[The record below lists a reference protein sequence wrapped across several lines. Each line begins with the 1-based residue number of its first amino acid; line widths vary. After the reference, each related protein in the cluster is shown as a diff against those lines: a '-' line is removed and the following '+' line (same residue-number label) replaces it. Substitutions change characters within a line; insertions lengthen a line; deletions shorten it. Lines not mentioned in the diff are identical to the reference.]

1 MTVFFARKR
10 IERGLEEWQ
19 PLIEHLRKTA
29 GLAADFGEAFNSE
42 QWGRF
47 CGLWHDL
54 GKYSKEFQKRL
65 RGGPKVDHSLAGA
78 LEALAALET
87 TDLKCFR
94 LIGQIISGHHTGL
107 ANGSADDESGSS
119 FMSRYDNRHKIPD
132 YGAWTKEKELAAI
145 EAPRK
150 ETLQF
155 LKRPDD
161 KSTAFAFSFWGR
173 MLFSALVD
181 ADFLD
186 TERFMSP
193 EKFAERANYPELERL
208 HERFKEFMA
217 EKTAQDPERPI
228 NVLRQEVYEAALSRA
243 LEKPGLFSLT
253 VPTGG
258 GKTLSSLAFAF
269 GHAKK
274 HGLRRVIY
282 VIPFTSIIEQT
293 AGVFRKLLGEELAV
307 AVLEHHSNM
316 LEPESAAESEE
327 ADNQAHSHSLA
338 IENWDAPI
346 VVSTSVQFFE
356 SLFAARSSRCRKLHN
371 IAGSVIIL
379 DECQSLPTGLL
390 QPSQAALKELAA
402 AYGCTIVLCTATQ
415 PELGKKNWNLWGLED
430 VREIVPDAPRLFT
443 VLKRAAIQH
452 LGECDLEALATRL
465 ENEARA
471 LVILDTKSQAAE
483 LALKLEKTGR
493 PVFHLSTNMCPAH
506 RREILE
512 RVKDELDGENRLI
525 LVSTSLIEAGVDVDF
540 PVVYRALSGLDSVAQ
555 AAGRCNREG
564 RLPGLGTTYTFTL
577 PFALQGESQRRRAA
591 CQSVIDQ
598 GLDLLSPEATA
609 RYFNQLYS
617 LAAGGG
623 GLDSENILPDIA
635 QEARRF
641 LFPYRTVARKFKF
654 IEDDGRLPV
663 LIPFNDVARADLE
676 KLRNGQGDRKLYRRL
691 GQWTVN
697 IRLKDFEALRR
708 AGGVAPVDRAGLWH
722 ELVNDSLYNQLVGL
736 RVDDPYFLEIEK
748 SII

>member
-1 MTVFFARKR
+1 MTDFFARKR
-10 IERGLEEWQ
+10 IERDLEEGQ
-19 PLIEHLRKTA
+19 PLVEHLRNTA
-29 GLAADFGEAFNSE
+29 GLAADFGRVFNSE

-47 CGLWHDL
+47 CGLLHDL
-54 GKYSKEFQKRL
+54 GKYSREFQKRL
-65 RGGPKVDHSLAGA
+65 CGGPKVDHSLAGA
-78 LEALAALET
+78 LEALAALKT
-87 TDLKCFR
+87 TDFECFR

-107 ANGSADDESGSS
+107 ANGSVDEGGSS
-119 FMSRYDNRHKIPD
+119 FMSRYNDRRKIPN
-132 YGAWTKEKELAAI
+132 YEAWTMEKGLAAI
-145 EAPRK
+145 TAPRI
-150 ETLQF
+150 ETLKF
-155 LKRPDD
+155 LNRHDE
-161 KSTAFAFSFWGR
+161 KSTAFALSFWGR

-186 TERFMSP
+186 TEHFMSP
-193 EKFAERANYPELERL
+193 EKFAQRANYPEFERL

-217 EKTAQDPERPI
+217 EKMALAPERQI
-228 NVLRQEVYEAALSRA
+228 NVLRREVYEAALARA

-269 GHAKK
+269 GHAKA

-316 LEPESAAESEE
+316 LEPEGAAESEE

-371 IAGSVIIL
+371 ITGSVIIL

-390 QPSQAALKELAA
+390 QPSLAALKELAA
-402 AYGCTIVLCTATQ
+402 AYGCSIVLCTATQ
-415 PELGKKNWNLWGLED
+415 PELGKKNWNPWGLED
-430 VREIVPDAPRLFT
+430 VREIVPDAPGLFT
-443 VLKRAAIQH
+443 VLKRVEIKH
-452 LGECDLEALATRL
+452 LGECDMEALTTRL

-471 LVILDTKSQAAE
+471 LVILDTKVQAAE
-483 LALKLEKTGR
+483 LALKLNKTGR
-493 PVFHLSTNMCPAH
+493 PCFHLSTNMCPAH
-506 RREILE
+506 RREILG
-512 RVKDELDGENRLI
+512 RVRNELDGGNRLT
-525 LVSTSLIEAGVDVDF
+525 LVSTSLIEAGVDIDF

-577 PFALQGESQRRRAA
+577 PVTLKGESQRRRAA
-591 CQSVIDQ
+591 CQGVINQ

-609 RYFNQLYS
+609 LYFNQLYS

-623 GLDSENILPDIA
+623 GLDSENILSDIV
-635 QEARRF
+635 QEARIF

-654 IEDDGRLPV
+654 IEEDGRLPV
-663 LIPFNDVARADLE
+663 LIPFNDAARADLE
-676 KLRNGQGDRKLYRRL
+676 RLRNGQGDRSLYRRL

-697 IRLKDFEALRR
+697 IRPKDFKTLRQ
-708 AGGVAPVDRAGLWH
+708 AGGVAPMDRAGLWH
-722 ELVNDSLYNQLVGL
+722 ELLNESLYNQLVGL
-736 RVDDPYFLEIEK
+736 RVDDPYFMEIE
-748 SII
+748 IGIQ